1 MKIFPFLLKS
11 FLFWG
16 NHCRP
21 ISIVDTV
28 RSAIYE
34 TVVHGAQEVSDGQK
48 RYIQTRRIESNPT
61 RPGRA
66 TPVLTSHRRGGTSA
80 AMCPSPARRRV
91 AVVEAPILLIM
102 SSVFELTLFSR

>member
-16 NHCRP
+16 NYCRP

-34 TVVHGAQEVSDGQK
+34 TVVHGAQEVSDGQE
-48 RYIQTRRIESNPT
+48 RYTDTSDREAILR
-61 RPGRA
+61 GRA
-66 TPVLTSHRRGGTSA
+66 EP
-80 AMCPSPARRRV
+80 PPY
-91 AVVEAPILLIM
+91 
-102 SSVFELTLFSR
+102 